1 MTHDHGGV
9 LAEQQV
15 IQRLPDQSAPVDDHR
30 QRRRCPDLIPVK
42 QLHHPLR
49 GARYEVRASVEE
61 LTCVGGGESVDV
73 FLWVDLLDHLPF
85 VKVTAEWELQ
95 EDGADSAVG
104 VEPFDEAGG
113 LFGWG

>member
-42 QLHHPLR
+42 QLHHPPR

-61 LTCVGGGESVDV
+61 LPCVGGGESVEV
-73 FLWVDLLDHLPF
+73 FLWVNLLDHLPF
-85 VKVTAEWELQ
+85 VMLTGRWELK
-95 EDGADSAVG
+95 EDGLDSTVG
-104 VEPFDEAGG
+104 VATFDGD
-113 LFGWG
+113 